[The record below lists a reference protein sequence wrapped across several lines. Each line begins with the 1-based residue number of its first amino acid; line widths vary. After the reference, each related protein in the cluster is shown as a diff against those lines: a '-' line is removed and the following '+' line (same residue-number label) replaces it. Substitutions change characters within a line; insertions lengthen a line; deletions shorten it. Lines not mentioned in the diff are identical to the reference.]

1 MLLCIKFAWKYLE
14 HLEKS
19 FLFHSGVQHMVHAQS
34 LLDETLLAFCEE
46 ADLALEGTFAKLLA
60 SLLGVV
66 MTVAHQNLM
75 TRTNH
80 FSPLRKILP
89 TNTEIAVVIAASV
102 AVADI
107 EAGNFPF
114 AEIEID
120 SFVVVD

>member
-1 MLLCIKFAWKYLE
+1 
-14 HLEKS
+14 
-19 FLFHSGVQHMVHAQS
+19 MVHAQS

-60 SLLGVV
+60 SVLGVV

-102 AVADI
+102 AVADCVTI
-107 EAGNFPF
+107 PDPNEKESIASP
-114 AEIEID
+114 
-120 SFVVVD
+120 SFLVENLLDNN